1 MRAEICFAKARCTGA
16 ALRHLNLNPPFR
28 SDSDVAMRIVFVAVE
43 SKMQHSIKRPQWWLL
58 NESGIQERL
67 RNTAQAPWARRMLS
81 HKFSA
86 T

>member
-1 MRAEICFAKARCTGA
+1 MRAEICFAKARCTGGGSTPFEFE
-16 ALRHLNLNPPFR
+16 PPFR

-67 RNTAQAPWARRMLS
+67 RNTAQAP
-81 HKFSA
+81 
-86 T
+86 